1 MSVIELRKRII
12 EKLGAIEDEIVLRE
26 IYDLIKIESTIDTV
40 HHLTHEEK
48 SAIDAGL
55 KDLEDGKIVSSQ
67 KANALIKE
75 WLKK

>member
-12 EKLGAIEDEIVLRE
+12 EKLSAIEDELILQE
-26 IYDLIKIESTIDTV
+26 IYDIVKIESEIDSV
-40 HHLTHEEK
+40 YKLTAEEK
-48 SAIDAGL
+48 NAIDAGL
-55 KDLEDGKIVSSQ
+55 KDISDGKIVSSE